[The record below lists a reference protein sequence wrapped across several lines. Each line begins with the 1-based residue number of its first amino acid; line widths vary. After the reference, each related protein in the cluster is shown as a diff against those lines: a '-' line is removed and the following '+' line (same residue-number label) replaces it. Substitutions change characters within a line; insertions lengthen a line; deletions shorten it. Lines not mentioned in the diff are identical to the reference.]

1 MRVQFR
7 LNLRRLVL
15 ALIALLSFGA
25 ILLKQ
30 SDQYLRASAAVQT
43 VASVN
48 GANYGAGPLA
58 RGSLAS
64 VFGNNLAAKPEK
76 SITNPG
82 PTNLGGVSVQVV
94 DSAKVTHDAQLVYV
108 SAGQINYVIPEAAA
122 SGDAEIIIK
131 NGDKTVASGKLEVVD
146 TRPALFTT
154 GSDKR
159 NLAVGMTSSDG
170 GAGAQSIVNS
180 NGSPRMISSGAPWA
194 PNTLTLLATGLR
206 FASDVQVRIGD
217 RVVDQVSVSQSA
229 TPGVDQ
235 VTLKVP
241 ITLRGGMN
249 TISLVATSP
258 SSATTQSG
266 ATTLAAGEAQS
277 SSTTQSSN
285 AVQAALMGDAPAGPG
300 VLTVAD
306 VQLIIAQGVA
316 KAQQLGF
323 LATFAITDQEGNVLA
338 VFKMTG
344 ARSTV
349 LIGST
354 NLLNGQPTKLR
365 VNDPDG
371 LEGVTLPLAQGL
383 GLFSDGAALAAISKA
398 GTAAFFSTQGSA
410 ISTRTASFIV
420 QENIPPTI
428 TSQPGGDL
436 FGVQFSS
443 LPCSD
448 VRNPR
453 DRNLSN
459 LPIGLSADPGGVP
472 IYKNGLAVGGIGVE
486 GDGFYSLDAD
496 PKDDFLAN
504 GERNTEEDI
513 AVAAIRGFRVPP
525 AFGID
530 KIRLNGMGVPFVNTP
545 PSQADGPP
553 AQPFASLPGSLIAP
567 LDPITN
573 TPVVRGQ
580 QISGFSPLTLGGIP
594 GRVAQG
600 YFPFQDS
607 QVSNLTAGDV
617 NRMITQAA
625 QGAFRGIAA
634 IRAPVP
640 SAIQV
645 NICVVDTSG
654 KVLGLFSTDDAPN
667 FGFDVS
673 CQKARN
679 SLFFTLPNAAAQLR
693 AADPNVAGIVP
704 GLSIAKYADLTTQFG
719 FPLNGSIAVT
729 SRTIGF
735 LARPFFPDGIPNTP
749 NAPLSKPVN
758 IFSPFNT
765 GLQAALVKPALV
777 RLLTGG
783 TPPSGDPFN
792 CSPIPNDIT
801 VGAGLMIFAGAVPV
815 YKNGVL
821 GGAIGISG
829 DGINEDEL
837 VASFGAFGFD
847 APAAIRAD
855 QFFVKGLRLPY
866 VVFPRRP
873 LIGNPPR
880 VAPITR
886 TSRVFANIN

>member
-1 MRVQFR
+1 MRLQFR

-30 SDQYLRASAAVQT
+30 SDQYLRASAAVQN

-48 GANYGAGPLA
+48 AANYGQGPLA

-64 VFGNNLAAKPEK
+64 VFGNSLAAKSEK
-76 SITNPG
+76 SNTNPG
-82 PTNLGGVSVQVV
+82 PTKLGGVSVQVI
-94 DSAKVTHDAQLVYV
+94 DSGKVTHDAQLVYV
-108 SAGQINYVIPEAAA
+108 SAGQINYVVPEGAA

-131 NGDKTVASGKLEVVD
+131 NGDKTVASGKLKVVD
-146 TRPALFTT
+146 TAPALFNT

-159 NLAVGMTSSDG
+159 NLAVGMTSTDG
-170 GAGAQSIVNS
+170 VVGAQSIVNS
-180 NGSPRMISSGAPWA
+180 DGSPRMISSGATWA

-206 FASDVQVRIGD
+206 FASNVQVKMGD
-217 RVVDQVSVSQSA
+217 RVIEPISVSQSE
-229 TPGVDQ
+229 TPGVDA
-235 VTLKVP
+235 VTLRVP
-241 ITLRGGMN
+241 LTLPGGMN
-249 TISLVATSP
+249 TISLVASGP

-277 SSTTQSSN
+277 SSTAQSSN
-285 AVQAALMGDAPAGPG
+285 TVQAMIQGTAPPGPNT
-300 VLTVAD
+300 LSAAD
-306 VQLIIAQGVA
+306 VQQIIAQGVA

-323 LATFAITDQEGNVLA
+323 LATFAITDQEGNQLA

-344 ARSTV
+344 ARSDV

-371 LEGVTLPLAQGL
+371 LEGVRLPLVPGL

-398 GTAAFFSTQGSA
+398 GTASFFSTQGSA

-428 TSQPGGDL
+428 SSQPGGDL

-453 DRNLSN
+453 DRNLPN
-459 LPIGLSADPGGVP
+459 LPLGLSADPGGVP
-472 IYKNGLAVGGIGVE
+472 IYKNGFAVGGIGVE

-496 PKDDFLAN
+496 PKDDNF
-504 GERNTEEDI
+504 ERNTEEDI

-530 KIRLNGMGVPFVNTP
+530 RIRLNGMGVPFVLTP

-553 AQPFASLPGSLIAP
+553 AAPFASLPGSLIAP

-573 TPVVRGQ
+573 TPVVLGQ
-580 QISGFSPLTLGGIP
+580 QISGFTPLTLGGIP
-594 GRVAQG
+594 GRVAKG
-600 YFPFQDS
+600 YFPFMDS
-607 QVSNLTAGDV
+607 QVSNLNAVDV
-617 NRMITQAA
+617 TRAIIQAA
-625 QGAFRGIAA
+625 QGAYRGIAA

-640 SAIQV
+640 SPIEV
-645 NICVVDTSG
+645 NICVIDTSG
-654 KVLGLFSTDDAPN
+654 KVLGLFSTQDAPN

-679 SLFFTLPNAAAQLR
+679 SLFFSRGDAVAQLQ
-693 AADPNVAGIVP
+693 AAEANVTSIVP
-704 GLSIAKYADLTTQFG
+704 GSSAAKYAGLATQFG
-719 FPLNGSIAVT
+719 YPINGPIAIT
-729 SRTIGF
+729 SRGMGF

-749 NAPLSKPVN
+749 NGPFSKPVN
-758 IFSPFNT
+758 IWSPFNT
-765 GLQAALVKPALV
+765 GLQLTLVKPALV

-801 VGAGLMIFAGAVPV
+801 VGAGLMIFAGGVPLF
-815 YKNGVL
+815 KNGGLV
-821 GGAIGISG
+821 GAIGISG
-829 DGINEDEL
+829 DGIEEDEF
-837 VASFGAFGFD
+837 VAANGAFGFD
-847 APAAIRAD
+847 APAAIRSD
-855 QFFVKGLRLPY
+855 QFLVQGARLPY

-873 LIGNPPR
+873 QIGNPPR
-880 VAPITR
+880 VAPIIR
-886 TSRVFANIN
+886 SARVFANTN

>member
-48 GANYGAGPLA
+48 AANYEAGSLA

-76 SITNPG
+76 SSTNPG
-82 PTNLGGVSVQVV
+82 PTSLGGVSVQVV

-108 SAGQINYVIPEAAA
+108 SAGQINYVVPEGAE

-131 NGDKTVASGKLEVVD
+131 NGDKIVASGKLKVVD
-146 TRPALFTT
+146 TAPALFNSVS
-154 GSDKR
+154 GERK
-159 NLAVGMTSSDG
+159 LAVGMTSTDG
-170 GAGAQSIVNS
+170 VVGAQSIVNT
-180 NGSPRMISSGAPWA
+180 NGSPRMISSGAAWA

-206 FASDVQVRIGD
+206 FASNVEVRMGD
-217 RVVDQVSVSQSA
+217 RLIQPISVSQSE
-229 TPGVDQ
+229 TPGVDA
-235 VTLKVP
+235 VTLRVP
-241 ITLRGGMN
+241 MMRGGMN
-249 TISLVATSP
+249 TISLVASGP

-285 AVQAALMGDAPAGPG
+285 AVQALIQGDAMGPN
-300 VLTVAD
+300 VLSAD
-306 VQLIIAQGVA
+306 DVRLIIGQGVA
-316 KAQQLGF
+316 KAQQMGV
-323 LATFAITDQEGNVLA
+323 LATFAITDQEGNVLV

-344 ARSTV
+344 ASSSV
-349 LIGST
+349 LIGAT
-354 NLLNGQPTKLR
+354 NLVNGQPTVLR
-365 VNDPDG
+365 NNDPDG
-371 LEGVTLPLAQGL
+371 LEGATLPLAQGL
-383 GLFSDGAALAAISKA
+383 GLLSDGAALAAISKA
-398 GTAAFFSTQGSA
+398 GTASFFSTQGSA

-420 QENIPPTI
+420 QANIPPGI

-453 DRNLSN
+453 DRNLPN
-459 LPIGLSADPGGVP
+459 LPLGLSADPGGVG
-472 IYKNGLAVGGIGVE
+472 IYKNGFAVGGIGVE
-486 GDGFYSLDAD
+486 FDGFYSLDAIVT
-496 PKDDFLAN
+496 DDFF
-504 GERNTEEDI
+504 ERNREEDI

-525 AFGID
+525 VFGID
-530 KIRLNGMGVPFVNTP
+530 KIRLNGMGVPYVLTP

-553 AQPFASLPGSLIAP
+553 APPFASLPGSVIAP
-567 LDPITN
+567 LDPVTN

-580 QISGFSPLTLGGIP
+580 QISGFTPLTLGGIP

-600 YFPFQDS
+600 FFPFQDS
-607 QVSNLTAGDV
+607 QVSNLTAADV
-617 NRMITQAA
+617 TRIVIQAA
-625 QGAFRGIAA
+625 QGAYRGNAA
-634 IRAPVP
+634 IRAPAGSP
-640 SAIQV
+640 IEV
-645 NICVVDTSG
+645 NICVIDTSG
-654 KVLGLFSTDDAPN
+654 KVLGLFSTQDAPN

-679 SLFFTLPNAAAQLR
+679 SLFFSRPDAAAQLQ
-693 AADPNVAGIVP
+693 AAEANVTSIVP
-704 GLSIAKYADLTTQFG
+704 GSSVAKYIGLTTQFG

-729 SRTIGF
+729 SRAIGF
-735 LARPFFPDGIPNTP
+735 LARPTFPDGIPNTP
-749 NAPLSKPVN
+749 NAPLSKPLAN
-758 IFSPFNT
+758 FSPFNT
-765 GLQAALVKPALV
+765 GLQLALVKPALV

-783 TPPSGDPFN
+783 TPPSGDRFN

-801 VGAGLMIFAGAVPV
+801 VGAGLMIFAGGVPLF
-815 YKNGVL
+815 KNGVL
-821 GGAIGISG
+821 SGAIGISG
-829 DGINEDEL
+829 DGIEEDEF
-837 VASFGAFGFD
+837 VASNGAFGFD
-847 APAAIRAD
+847 APAAIRSD
-855 QFFVKGLRLPY
+855 NFMVQGVRLPY

-873 LIGNPPR
+873 QIGNPPR
-880 VAPITR
+880 VAPIIR
-886 TSRVFANIN
+886 SARVFANTN

>member
-25 ILLKQ
+25 VLLKQ
-30 SDQYLRASAAVQT
+30 SDQYLRASAAVQN

-48 GANYGAGPLA
+48 AANYGQGPLA

-64 VFGNNLAAKPEK
+64 VFGNNLAAKPER
-76 SITNPG
+76 SSTNPG
-82 PTNLGGVSVQVV
+82 PTSLGGVSVQVI
-94 DSAKVTHDAQLVYV
+94 DSGKVTHDAQLVYV
-108 SAGQINYVIPEAAA
+108 SAGQINYVVPEGAT

-131 NGDKTVASGKLEVVD
+131 NGEKAVASGKLKIVD
-146 TRPALFTT
+146 TAPALFNT

-159 NLAVGMTSSDG
+159 NLAVGMTSTDG
-170 GAGAQSIVNS
+170 VVGAQSIVNS
-180 NGSPRMISSGAPWA
+180 NGSPRMISSGAAWA

-206 FASDVQVRIGD
+206 FASNVEVRMGD
-217 RVVDQVSVSQSA
+217 RVIQPMSVSQSE
-229 TPGVDQ
+229 TPGVDA
-235 VTLKVP
+235 VTLRVP
-241 ITLRGGMN
+241 ITLTGGMN
-249 TISLVATSP
+249 TISLVASGP

-285 AVQAALMGDAPAGPG
+285 AVQAMIQGTAPPGPNT
-300 VLTVAD
+300 LNAAD

-344 ARSTV
+344 ARSDV

-371 LEGVTLPLAQGL
+371 LEGVRLPLALNL

-398 GTAAFFSTQGSA
+398 GTASFFSTQGSA

-420 QENIPPTI
+420 QENIPPGI

-453 DRNLSN
+453 DRNLPN
-459 LPIGLSADPGGVP
+459 LPLGLSADPGGVP
-472 IYKNGLAVGGIGVE
+472 IYKNGFAVGAIGVE
-486 GDGFYSLDAD
+486 GDGFYSLDAIVT
-496 PKDDFLAN
+496 DD
-504 GERNTEEDI
+504 NTEIFNLEENI

-525 AFGID
+525 VFGID

-553 AQPFASLPGSLIAP
+553 AAPFASLPGSLIAP

-573 TPVVRGQ
+573 TPVVLGQ
-580 QISGFSPLTLGGIP
+580 QISGFTPLTLGGIP
-594 GRVAQG
+594 GRVAPG
-600 YFPFQDS
+600 FFPFMDS
-607 QVSNLTAGDV
+607 QVSNLKAGDV
-617 NRMITQAA
+617 NQIIIQAA
-625 QGAFRGIAA
+625 QGAYRGIAA
-634 IRAPVP
+634 IRAPAP
-640 SAIQV
+640 SPIEV

-654 KVLGLFSTDDAPN
+654 KVLGLFSTQDAPN

-679 SLFFTLPNAAAQLR
+679 SLFFSRGDAAAQLQ
-693 AADPNVAGIVP
+693 AAEANVTSIVP
-704 GLSIAKYADLTTQFG
+704 GSSAAKYIGLATQFG
-719 FPLNGSIAVT
+719 YPINGPIAIT
-729 SRTIGF
+729 SRGMGF

-749 NAPLSKPVN
+749 NGPFSKPVN
-758 IFSPFNT
+758 IWSPFNT
-765 GLQAALVKPALV
+765 GLQLTLVKPALV

-783 TPPSGDPFN
+783 MPPSGDRFN
-792 CSPIPNDIT
+792 CSPIPNDVT
-801 VGAGLMIFAGAVPV
+801 VGAGLMIFAGGVPLF
-815 YKNGVL
+815 KGGVL
-821 GGAIGISG
+821 SGAIGISG
-829 DGINEDEL
+829 DGIEEDEF
-837 VASFGAFGFD
+837 VAANGAFGFD
-847 APAAIRAD
+847 APAAIRSD
-855 QFFVKGLRLPY
+855 QFMVQGARLPY

-873 LIGNPPR
+873 QIGNPPR
-880 VAPITR
+880 VAPIIR
-886 TSRVFANIN
+886 SARVFANTN